1 MSLSHAVQRV
11 ISSAPHIAAVV
22 VVAVIAGAGLGTLA
36 DALLGGIVTLAILA
50 SALVV
55 GAVLGT
61 IAGTRSRL
69 GGGAV
74 LDLTAKAAASLNG
87 AVPALLTAAV
97 LAAFAAGGDPATA
110 WVAYAL
116 PAFAY
121 GAATARAVLEA
132 RADGG
137 IVFAAL
143 GRGVAPSDV
152 FRRHALPLTLA
163 RTADG
168 IGPTVGLLTAAAAI
182 VEHLCGVPGAGRMC
196 ASAVLIGDAGGALAA
211 LAVLCLVAVL
221 LEAAAAAAAS
231 NWLPRRSGS

>member
-1 MSLSHAVQRV
+1 MSLSHAAQRV
-11 ISSAPHIAAVV
+11 IASAPHIAVVAVA
-22 VVAVIAGAGLGTLA
+22 AVIAGAGLGAIA
-36 DALLGGIVTLAILA
+36 DAILGGIVTIAVLA

-69 GGGAV
+69 GGGMI
-74 LDLTAKAAASLNG
+74 LDLVAKAAASLNG
-87 AVPALLTAAV
+87 AVPALLTASV

-132 RADGG
+132 KVDGG

-143 GRGVAPSDV
+143 GRGVAPVDV

-168 IGPTVGLLTAAAAI
+168 IGPTVGLLTAGCAI
-182 VEHLCGVPGAGRMC
+182 VEHLCGVPGVGRMC
-196 ASAVLIGDAGGALAA
+196 ANAVLIGDAGSALAA
-211 LAVLCLVAVL
+211 LAVLCLVAVT
-221 LEAAAAAAAS
+221 LEAGASAAAW
-231 NWLPRRSGS
+231 NWLPRRSRS